1 MIYLLNIL
9 TVHGDF
15 DMLFFDSLESAK
27 SAATEAL
34 EDEETSS
41 VELVDSNGLIHF
53 KEIRHEDDGGTDQ
66 WTVLN
71 RDLQDLD

>member
-15 DMLFFDSLESAK
+15 DMLFFDCEESAK
-27 SAATEAL
+27 SAASEAL
-34 EDEETSS
+34 QDEETSS
-41 VELVDSNGLIHF
+41 VELVDSDGCIHF
-53 KEIRHEDDGGTDQ
+53 KEIRHEDDGGCNE
-66 WTVLN
+66 WSVLD

>member
-15 DMLFFDSLESAK
+15 DMLFFDCEESAK

-34 EDEETSS
+34 KDEETSS
-41 VELVDSNGLIHF
+41 VELVDSDGCIHF
-53 KEIRHEDDGGTDQ
+53 KEIRHEDDGYISSPK
-66 WTVLN
+66 
-71 RDLQDLD
+71 DLD